1 MRLLIYEPSYR
12 RLEAA
17 ITRLG
22 PAIDPV
28 LMDEAGGLTHD
39 GRPVSI
45 EDAAVEAA
53 WANNEVWLGPV
64 ARQFSVALLKSPT
77 LKWLQSGAAGFDHP
91 IFGQLV
97 QRGVRLATSHGQAVG
112 MADYVLWGVL
122 DHLQRGPER
131 RAAQTAGD
139 WRRSLRFRELAG
151 GEWLVIGFG
160 AIGQGVGA
168 RARAFGARVVGVRRN
183 QAPDPA
189 ADVIAAQA
197 DIPALLPR
205 ADVVVLSV
213 PLTPET
219 RHLVDAA
226 FLAAMKPRAVL
237 VNVGRGGLVDEAALL
252 AALDKGAPEHAILD
266 VFETEPLPKES
277 PFWSHPRVTLT
288 PHLSG
293 VTEGQ
298 AARNDE
304 VFLEN
309 LRRYVGRQPLI
320 SEIDPKDVLAKP
332 D

>member
-1 MRLLIYEPSYR
+1 MRLLIYAPSYR
-12 RLEAA
+12 RLEAPIA
-17 ITRLG
+17 GLG
-22 PAIDPV
+22 PAVDLV

-64 ARQFSVALLKSPT
+64 AREFSVAILKSPT

-91 IFGQLV
+91 IFAQLV
-97 QRGVRLATSHGQAVG
+97 ERGVRLATSHGQAVG

-122 DHLQRGPER
+122 DHVQRGPER
-131 RAAQTAGD
+131 RAAQAAGD

-151 GEWLVIGFG
+151 SEWLVIGFG

-168 RARAFGARVVGVRRN
+168 RARAFGARVIGVRRN

-226 FLAAMKPRAVL
+226 FLDAMKPRSVL
-237 VNVGRGGLVDEAALL
+237 VNVGRGGLVDEPALL
-252 AALDKGAPEHAILD
+252 AALDKGVPEQAILD

-277 PFWSHPRVTLT
+277 PFWAHPRVTLT

-298 AARNDE
+298 AARNDDL
-304 VFLEN
+304 FLEN
-309 LRRYVGRQPLI
+309 LRRYLAGEPLL
-320 SEIDPKDVLAKP
+320 SEADPKDVLAAR
-332 D
+332 